1 MTIQTPL
8 QLVITIGII
17 ALGTFLIR
25 ALPFFLFP
33 AGKKR
38 RALLPTSAQRS
49 RALRSQCSSFTVL
62 KMSLYFPVLMGCR
75 SSSVP
80 CSSLS
85 STNGGTT
92 CCSPSS
98 AARFYTCC
106 SCSSFFRYSRKFC
119 KKESCSTGFSAC
131 GGSRKR
137 HSTIPPQCDPRG
149 AFLSYGNEVS
159 YTIKKNVPWHI
170 LPAQRLL
177 SF

>member
-1 MTIQTPL
+1 MTVQTPL

-62 KMSLYFPVLMGCR
+62 KMSLYFPVLMDCR

-119 KKESCSTGFSAC
+119 KKECALAHSCAE
-131 GGSRKR
+131 
-137 HSTIPPQCDPRG
+137 
-149 AFLSYGNEVS
+149 A
-159 YTIKKNVPWHI
+159 
-170 LPAQRLL
+170 RLL
-177 SF
+177 